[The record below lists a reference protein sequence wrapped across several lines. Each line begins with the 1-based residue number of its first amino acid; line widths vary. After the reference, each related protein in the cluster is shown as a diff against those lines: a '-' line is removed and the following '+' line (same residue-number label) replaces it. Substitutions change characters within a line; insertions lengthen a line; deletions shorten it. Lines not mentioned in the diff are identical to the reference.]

1 MQPILRRSALA
12 LCCLPLSGIAQD
24 RRPEHFPNPD
34 SADRNDIQLPNGKSQ
49 RDEILK
55 AEHEQNLKDVAR
67 LADLADEL
75 KQTMEKEDR
84 FVFSLNTMKK
94 AEEIE
99 KLAHKIRSRMRH
111 DLSVGS
117 AGGLCRRSAGRRTR
131 RSGRCGAVE
140 KLGRRRM
147 GDRRTRGLSRHSD

>member
-1 MQPILRRSALA
+1 MEPILRRSALA
-12 LCCLPLSGIAQD
+12 LLAPLSGLAQS
-24 RRPEHFPNPD
+24 RPDNLSIP
-34 SADRNDIQLPNGKSQ
+34 SGADRSDVQLPNGKSQ

-55 AEHEQNLKDVAR
+55 AEHEQNLKDAAK

-75 KQTMEKEDR
+75 KQTLEKEDR

-111 DLSVGS
+111 D
-117 AGGLCRRSAGRRTR
+117 
-131 RSGRCGAVE
+131 
-140 KLGRRRM
+140 
-147 GDRRTRGLSRHSD
+147 

>member
-1 MQPILRRSALA
+1 MLASMPTPGISWVSMDPILRRSALA
-12 LCCLPLSGIAQD
+12 LLVPLASVAQIPPPGTLPPREG
-24 RRPEHFPNPD
+24 PD
-34 SADRNDIQLPNGKSQ
+34 HGDVQLPNGKSQ

-55 AEHEQNLKDVAR
+55 VEHEQNLKDAAR

-75 KQTMEKEDR
+75 KQAMEKEDR

-111 DLSVGS
+111 D
-117 AGGLCRRSAGRRTR
+117 
-131 RSGRCGAVE
+131 
-140 KLGRRRM
+140 
-147 GDRRTRGLSRHSD
+147 